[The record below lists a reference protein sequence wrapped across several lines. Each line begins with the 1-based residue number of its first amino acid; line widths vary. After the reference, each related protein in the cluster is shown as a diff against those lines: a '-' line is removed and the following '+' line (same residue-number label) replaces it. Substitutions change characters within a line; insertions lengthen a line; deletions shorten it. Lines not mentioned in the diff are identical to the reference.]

1 MLSALGV
8 MGEWNTQPLI
18 AATIPILI
26 LGVPIFDFAYIII
39 VRQIRGETKTIGE
52 MIERCAP
59 DHLSHRLVWLGFSQ
73 RKSVF
78 FIYIMCFVLGI
89 SGLLLRNSESTLDS
103 VAGLLQGGSVAV
115 LIVLLMITAE
125 GRHGRGYVVTEDTV
139 NLDLDEAIEEK
150 ERARRAA

>member
-39 VRQIRGETKTIGE
+39 VRQIRGETKTLRK
-52 MIERCAP
+52 MIEHCAP
-59 DHLSHRLVWLGFSQ
+59 DHLSHRLVWFGFSQ

-139 NLDLDEAIEEK
+139 NLDLNEAIEEK
-150 ERARRAA
+150 ERVRRTA